1 MDFYT
6 FLHSGYYAQATVDV
20 MEAACKRFGAV
31 QAYNVFSEC
40 SYYGLRQGKSDEKII
55 RNVLEETGIEI
66 NHEDIEFVRAL
77 CEAEAAVDYAVKKL
91 NEAVK
96 MPDWRKK

>member
-20 MEAACKRFGAV
+20 MEAACKRFGAE

-40 SYYGLRQGKSDEKII
+40 SYYGL
-55 RNVLEETGIEI
+55 
-66 NHEDIEFVRAL
+66 
-77 CEAEAAVDYAVKKL
+77 KKGYGRRG
-91 NEAVK
+91 
-96 MPDWRKK
+96 P